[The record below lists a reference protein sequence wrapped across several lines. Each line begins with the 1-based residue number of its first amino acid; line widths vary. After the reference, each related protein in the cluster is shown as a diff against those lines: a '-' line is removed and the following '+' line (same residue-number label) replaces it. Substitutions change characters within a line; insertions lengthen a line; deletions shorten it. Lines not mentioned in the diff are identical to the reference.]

1 MLTAALGISS
11 SSLYAAFGTK
21 GDLFAEAVRTYAH
34 RYSDAYARAVREP
47 ILPRVIERLLVDSAH
62 EFTRSDDG
70 HPGCLTS
77 SAVMAD
83 ASASLDVRAYV
94 AELQRDDERRLVTR
108 IARAVT
114 DRQVHPDT
122 DPVAIAALVQTIW
135 HGLSARAELGATRD
149 ELIGVATHSAT
160 LISYGLDTNGITLTR

>member
-1 MLTAALGISS
+1 
-11 SSLYAAFGTK
+11 
-21 GDLFAEAVRTYAH
+21 
-34 RYSDAYARAVREP
+34 
-47 ILPRVIERLLVDSAH
+47 
-62 EFTRSDDG
+62 
-70 HPGCLTS
+70 
-77 SAVMAD
+77 MAD